1 MPIAVISLAI
11 LYTSKGPIIHWSKRI
26 GKDNIIFM
34 MPKFRTMTTNTPDV
48 ATHLLQDPST
58 YYTPVGKFLRNYSI
72 DELPQL
78 YSILIGDMS
87 LVGPR
92 PALHNQD
99 DLVIL
104 RTEVGVHS
112 LLPGITGLAQI
123 NGRDNLSIQ
132 EKVEFDLNYLKEKS
146 FRFDIYIIWLTAL
159 KVLKRVNISHLSLL
173 KR

>member
-1 MPIAVISLAI
+1 
-11 LYTSKGPIIHWSKRI
+11 
-26 GKDNIIFM
+26 
-34 MPKFRTMTTNTPDV
+34 
-48 ATHLLQDPST
+48 
-58 YYTPVGKFLRNYSI
+58 
-72 DELPQL
+72 
-78 YSILIGDMS
+78 MS
-87 LVGPR
+87 LVSPR

-99 DLVIL
+99 DLVFL

-159 KVLKRVNISHLSLL
+159 KVLKELISHIDLYLKDEFKKTLISTSRFNKKLIVLLTDFICLALSSLL
-173 KR
+173 A